1 MLITPTTL
9 SLVAEFLQSNL
20 RLAHRFMTFNSRLTL
35 GPSLNRLLRRFSQL
49 ASQLS
54 TTQPSPFTMDPVLR
68 SHYLADNPPTVVQLE
83 IAPHFSALTPKQKR
97 YAHHL
102 SRAAFHG
109 TRVTLAQVSPESP
122 IIYDL
127 IMALHRACGGN
138 YKKLSETTSV
148 PSSDVTLWLEYS
160 AQFLGNCGNYKGFG
174 DSKFIPRISPETLK
188 QLCGVNQ
195 ECKSLHDKAVQ
206 TGGGIYETKD
216 VALMHLG
223 YPEAGHMTT
232 YYPDSPNIT
241 KEDISIVGD
250 VLEEKKLLI
259 ENTRLRKLPSGDFD
273 LLIASGISNPP
284 PEERD
289 LGDVSSIPLTG
300 KLAGKKLNLVF
311 GDYQNEMAKIAV
323 EIKKAR
329 KEAANE
335 PEEKMLDEYARHF
348 GTGSIQAFV
357 ESQRYWIKNKKPTV
371 ETDIGFIETY
381 RDPHGVRGE
390 WEGFVAFVNQERTR
404 AFGKLVEAA
413 PSMIPKLPWSKDFE
427 KDKFLSPDFTSL
439 EVLTFAGSGIP
450 AGINIPNYD
459 FIRQNEGFK
468 NVSLGNV
475 LSAKAPNEPIPFIR
489 KEDDQVY
496 RKYRDPAFE
505 VQVGI
510 HELLGHGCGK
520 LLQETAPGDYNFDS
534 KNPPVSPVTKK
545 PITSWYKPGQTWS
558 SVFGSIASSY
568 EECRAE
574 CVAMTLSCD
583 FDILKIF
590 GFGDGTEDLNNEA
603 GDVLYVAY
611 LQMARAGVAALEY
624 WDPKSR
630 KWGQAH
636 MQARYSI
643 LRTFLDAG
651 GNFCQIK
658 APNGDL
664 NKPDDLEIFLDRS
677 KILSHG
683 RPAVEA
689 YLQKL
694 HIYKATA
701 DFEAGKKLYDDITSV
716 DEWWAEE
723 ARPIVLKKKTPRKV
737 FVQANT
743 VLDENTGEV
752 KLVEYEPTIEGM
764 VKSYFER
771 DV

>member
-1 MLITPTTL
+1 
-9 SLVAEFLQSNL
+9 
-20 RLAHRFMTFNSRLTL
+20 
-35 GPSLNRLLRRFSQL
+35 
-49 ASQLS
+49 
-54 TTQPSPFTMDPVLR
+54 MDPSLR
-68 SHYLADNPPTVVQLE
+68 SHYLADNPPTVVRLE
-83 IAPHFSALTPKQKR
+83 IAPHFAALSPKHKR

-102 SRAAFHG
+102 SRASFHG

-122 IIYDL
+122 VIYDL
-127 IMALHRACGGN
+127 ILALHRACNGD
-138 YKKLSETTSV
+138 YKKLSADTSV
-148 PSSDVTLWLEYS
+148 SYPNITLWLEYA
-160 AQFLGNCGNYKGFG
+160 AQFLGNTGNYKGFG
-174 DSKFIPRISPETLK
+174 DSKFIPRLSPEDLK
-188 QLCGVNQ
+188 KLCDVNDD
-195 ECKSLHDKAVQ
+195 CKKLYEKATQ
-206 TGGGIYETKD
+206 TGGGIYETKNA
-216 VALMHLG
+216 ALMHLG
-223 YPEAGHMTT
+223 YPEAGHMTA
-232 YYPDSPNIT
+232 YYPDSPTIT
-241 KEDISIVGD
+241 KEEISIVGD
-250 VLEEKKLLI
+250 ALEEKKLLI
-259 ENTRLRKLPSGDFD
+259 ENTRLRKLESGDFE
-273 LLIASGISNPP
+273 LLIASAVSNPP
-284 PEERD
+284 PSERD
-289 LGDVSSIPLTG
+289 LGDVLSIDLPG
-300 KLAGKKLNLVF
+300 KLSGKKLHLRF
-311 GDYQNEMAKIAV
+311 GDYQEEMAKITL

-329 KEAANE
+329 KYAANE
-335 PEEKMLDEYARHF
+335 VEEKMLDEYARSF
-348 GTGSIQAFV
+348 GTGSIQGFV
-357 ESQRYWIKNKKPTV
+357 ESQRWWIKDKKPMV
-371 ETDIGFIETY
+371 ETDIGFVETY
-381 RDPHGVRGE
+381 RDPQGVRGE
-390 WEGFVAFVNQERTR
+390 WEGFVAMVNQERTR
-404 AFGKLVEAA
+404 AFGKLVDAA
-413 PSMIPKLPWSKDFE
+413 PSMIPKLPWSKEFE

-439 EVLTFAGSGIP
+439 EVLSFAGSGIP

-489 KEDDQVY
+489 KQDDELF

-520 LLQETAPGDYNFDS
+520 LLQETAPGEFNFDI

-545 PITSWYKPGQTWS
+545 PITSYYKPGQTWS

-574 CVAMTLSCD
+574 CVAMALSCD
-583 FDILKIF
+583 FEILQIF
-590 GFGDGTEDLNNEA
+590 GFGNGKEDIGNEA

-636 MQARYSI
+636 MQARFSI
-643 LRTFLDAG
+643 LRTFMDAG
-651 GNFCQIK
+651 GNFCELK
-658 APNGDL
+658 SGNGDIK
-664 NKPDDLEIFLDRS
+664 NPDDLEIHLDRS

-701 DFEAGKKLYDDITSV
+701 DFEAGKKMYDDITNV
-716 DEWWAEE
+716 DDWWAEK

-737 FVQANT
+737 FVQVNT
-743 VLDENTGEV
+743 VLDEETGDV

-764 VKSYFER
+764 VQSYVDR
-771 DV
+771 NV

>member
-1 MLITPTTL
+1 MTTPLSLQVPLRSFVQRLIQISSQLTNLRSLPTT
-9 SLVAEFLQSNL
+9 S
-20 RLAHRFMTFNSRLTL
+20 
-35 GPSLNRLLRRFSQL
+35 
-49 ASQLS
+49 
-54 TTQPSPFTMDPVLR
+54 TMDPSVR
-68 SHYLADNPPTVVQLE
+68 AHYLADNPPTVVRLE
-83 IAPHFSALTPKQKR
+83 IAPHLAALTPKEKR

-102 SRAAFHG
+102 SRASFFG

-122 IIYDL
+122 VIYDL
-127 IMALHRACGGN
+127 ILALHAAANGD
-138 YKKLSETTSV
+138 YKTLSEKTSV
-148 PSSDVTLWLEYS
+148 SAEDITLWLEYA
-160 AQFLGNCGNYKGFG
+160 AQFLGNVGNYKGFG
-174 DSKFIPRISPETLK
+174 DSKFIPRISPDALK
-188 QLCGVNQ
+188 KLAAVDENTS
-195 ECKSLHDKAVQ
+195 SLFEKAQ
-206 TGGGIYETKD
+206 KTGGGIYETND
-216 VALMHLG
+216 TALMHLG
-223 YPEAGHMTT
+223 YPEAGHLTA
-232 YYPDSPNIT
+232 YYPDSPTIT
-241 KEDISIVGD
+241 KEEISIVGD

-273 LLIASGISNPP
+273 LLIASGVTNPP
-284 PEERD
+284 ASERD
-289 LGDVSSIPLTG
+289 LGDVSSLELTG

-311 GDYQNEMAKIAV
+311 GDYQEEMAKIAL
-323 EIKKAR
+323 EFKKAK

-335 PEEKMLDEYARHF
+335 IEEKMLEEYTRTF
-348 GTGSIQAFV
+348 STGSIQGFV
-357 ESQRYWIKNKKPTV
+357 ESQRWWIKNKKPMV
-371 ETDIGFIETY
+371 ETDIGFVETY

-390 WEGFVAFVNQERTR
+390 WEGFVAMVNQERTR
-404 AFGKLVEAA
+404 AFGKLVDAA
-413 PSMIPKLPWSKDFE
+413 PSMIPKLPWDKAFE

-489 KEDDQVY
+489 KEDDHLY

-520 LLQETAPGDYNFDS
+520 LLQETAPGEYNFDV
-534 KNPPVSPVTKK
+534 KDPPISPVTKK
-545 PITSWYKPGQTWS
+545 PIESWYKPGQTWS

-574 CVAMTLSCD
+574 CVAMALACD
-583 FDILKIF
+583 FEILQIF
-590 GFGDGTEDLNNEA
+590 GFGDGKEDISNEA
-603 GDVLYVAY
+603 GDVLYVSY

-643 LRTFLDAG
+643 LRVFLDAG
-651 GNFCQIK
+651 GDFCQIK
-658 APNGDL
+658 SPNGDL
-664 NKPDDLEIFLDRS
+664 KEPDDLEIHLDRS

-694 HIYKATA
+694 HIYKSTA
-701 DFEAGKKLYDDITSV
+701 DFTAGKKLYDDITSV
-716 DEWWAEE
+716 DEWWAEK
-723 ARPIVLKKKTPRKV
+723 ARPLVLKRKTPRKV

-743 VLDENTGEV
+743 VLDEATGDV

-764 VKSYFER
+764 VQSYYER
-771 DV
+771 NV

>member
-1 MLITPTTL
+1 MTATLRTFAQRLIQISSHLTPWRTL
-9 SLVAEFLQSNL
+9 PITA
-20 RLAHRFMTFNSRLTL
+20 
-35 GPSLNRLLRRFSQL
+35 
-49 ASQLS
+49 
-54 TTQPSPFTMDPVLR
+54 TMDSSVR
-68 SHYLADNPPTVVQLE
+68 SQYLADNPPTVVRLE
-83 IAPHFSALTPKQKR
+83 IAPHFASLSAKQKR

-102 SRAAFHG
+102 SRAAFLG

-122 IIYDL
+122 VIYDL
-127 IMALHRACGGN
+127 ILSLHAATSGDYKALA
-138 YKKLSETTSV
+138 KKTQV
-148 PSSDVTLWLEYS
+148 SDEDVAFWLEY
-160 AQFLGNCGNYKGFG
+160 ATQFLGNAGNYKGFG
-174 DSKFIPRISPETLK
+174 DSKFIPRISPAALK
-188 QLCGVNQ
+188 KLAAVDQNSS
-195 ECKSLHDKAVQ
+195 SLFEKAEN

-216 VALMHLG
+216 AALMHLG
-223 YPEAGHMTT
+223 YPEAGHLTA
-232 YYPDSPNIT
+232 YYPDSPTIT
-241 KEDISIVGD
+241 KEEISIVGD

-273 LLIASGISNPP
+273 LLIASGVTNPP
-284 PEERD
+284 ASERD
-289 LGDVSSIPLTG
+289 LGDISSLDLTG

-311 GDYQNEMAKIAV
+311 GDYQDEMAKIAL
-323 EIKKAR
+323 EFKKAR
-329 KEAANE
+329 KDAANE
-335 PEEKMLDEYARHF
+335 IEEKMLDEYARTF
-348 GTGSIQAFV
+348 STGSIQGFV
-357 ESQRYWIKNKKPTV
+357 ESQRWWIKNKKPTV
-371 ETDIGFIETY
+371 ETDIGFVETY
-381 RDPHGVRGE
+381 RDPQGVRGE
-390 WEGFVAFVNQERTR
+390 WEGFVAMVNQERTR
-404 AFGKLVEAA
+404 AFGKLVDAA
-413 PSMIPKLPWSKDFE
+413 PSMIPKLPWDKAFE

-475 LSAKAPNEPIPFIR
+475 LSAKAPNEPIPFVR
-489 KEDDQVY
+489 KEDDHLY

-520 LLQETAPGDYNFDS
+520 LLQETAPGEFNFDS
-534 KNPPVSPVTKK
+534 KNPPTSPITNK
-545 PITSWYKPGQTWS
+545 PIESWYKPGQTWS

-574 CVAMTLSCD
+574 CVAMALACD
-583 FDILKIF
+583 FEILQIF
-590 GFGDGTEDLNNEA
+590 GFGDGKEDISNEA
-603 GDVLYVAY
+603 GDVLYVSY

-643 LRTFLDAG
+643 LRVFLDAG
-651 GNFCQIK
+651 GDFCQIK
-658 APNGDL
+658 SPNGDA
-664 NKPDDLEIFLDRS
+664 KEPDDLVIHLDRS

-701 DFEAGKKLYDDITSV
+701 DFAAGKKLYDDITSV
-716 DEWWAEE
+716 DEWWAEK
-723 ARPIVLKKKTPRKV
+723 ARPLVLKRKTPRKV

-743 VLDENTGEV
+743 VLDEATGDV
-752 KLVEYEPTIEGM
+752 KLVEYEPTLEGM
-764 VKSYFER
+764 VQSYFER
-771 DV
+771 NV